1 MKCILKISQAVFI
14 LIMFLFTYSCIPLH
28 QLKYVQSKNVDV
40 KTYSNGFPAVNII
53 KPGNELYIRV
63 SSFDDINYNFFS
75 SQSNTNYMNYGTESS
90 MALISYPVN
99 DSGYVDFPILG
110 HIYLKDLTLDQATLK
125 MKNLLSE
132 YFNQPTVLMRFVN
145 KRITI
150 LGEVRNP
157 GTYIFTKE
165 HLNLMDAISLSGD
178 ITLHGNKYRVFL
190 IRQEEG
196 VTTKTKIDMTRDNLL
211 LSSTFYVRSDDI
223 IYVEP
228 RNSVKWSA
236 ISVPISLVLSSI
248 ATALLVYSFIQF

>member
-1 MKCILKISQAVFI
+1 MKYILKKVQAASVLIVF
-14 LIMFLFTYSCIPLH
+14 LLACSCIPLH
-28 QLKYVQSKNVDV
+28 DIKYLQSKTGDV
-40 KTYSNGFPAVNII
+40 KTYQKGFPAVNII

-63 SSFDDINYNFFS
+63 SSFDDINYNFFT
-75 SQSNTNYMNYGTESS
+75 SQSNTNYMNYGTEPS

-99 DSGYVDFPILG
+99 DSGYIDFPILG
-110 HIYLKDLTLDQATLK
+110 HIYLKDLNLDQATAK

-157 GTYIFTKE
+157 GTYIFTKD
-165 HLNLMDAISLSGD
+165 HLNIMDAISLSGD

-196 VTTKTKIDMTRDNLL
+196 VITKTKIDMTRDNLL
-211 LSSTFYVRSDDI
+211 LSSAFYVRSDDI
-223 IYVEP
+223 LYVEP
-228 RNSVKWSA
+228 RSSVKWSTV
-236 ISVPISLVLSSI
+236 SVPISLVLSSI
-248 ATALLVYSFIQF
+248 ATALLVYSFVQF

>member
-1 MKCILKISQAVFI
+1 MKNSIGIIRTLAIFSITILTI
-14 LIMFLFTYSCIPLH
+14 SCIPTTR
-28 QLKYVQSKNVDV
+28 LKYLQSAPGDIHTYERGLADV
-40 KTYSNGFPAVNII
+40 YKI

-75 SQSNTNYMNYGTESS
+75 SQTSTNYMNYGTETS

-99 DSGYVDFPILG
+99 DSGYIDFPILG
-110 HIYLKDLTLDQATLK
+110 HIYLKDLNLDQATAK

-157 GTYIFTKE
+157 GTYIFTKD
-165 HLNLMDAISLSGD
+165 HLNIMDAISLSGD

-196 VTTKTKIDMTRDNLL
+196 VITKTKIDMTRDNLL
-211 LSSTFYVRSDDI
+211 LSSAFYVRSDDI
-223 IYVEP
+223 LYVEP
-228 RNSVKWSA
+228 RSSVKWSTV
-236 ISVPISLVLSSI
+236 SVPISLVLSSI
-248 ATALLVYSFIQF
+248 ATALLVYSFVQF